1 MQFLGIGGS
10 LCRAFIPV
18 LDHVII
24 AVAAIRLRQLWASQY
39 SRCWR
44 RVRSCF
50 VSVLKCSLFG
60 ELLQNCL
67 GGTAVACMQ
76 SVYD

>member
-1 MQFLGIGGS
+1 MSMQFLGVGGMS
-10 LCRAFIPV
+10 
-18 LDHVII
+18 
-24 AVAAIRLRQLWASQY
+24 S
-39 SRCWR
+39 
-44 RVRSCF
+44 VRSHASRDHRCSSDSVATAIGQSVESLLAPYTAACF

-76 SVYD
+76 SGL